1 MNNKNENVTIP
12 SSPPLH
18 PNINNETILPKNPP
32 YTPEHLIIKDMDNN
46 LNINEIPKSKVISTI
61 GKSELLIRIIFIFS

>member
-1 MNNKNENVTIP
+1 
-12 SSPPLH
+12 
-18 PNINNETILPKNPP
+18 
-32 YTPEHLIIKDMDNN
+32 MDNN